1 MKINVIIVLLFGILS
16 IQCKH
21 QEEVEKQLFDI
32 KQSKT
37 IVTFIENNEYNR
49 TPGIGFDLL
58 ICNNSTNSILL
69 DPYNIY
75 LVNDTLG
82 LPIILFQYE
91 KDKIREVHESIKI
104 EQNTEKR
111 IYVECYILNFSTYKD
126 MQATME
132 FVKDYGLKFNI
143 NNELNEKRKYI
154 FNIKDFYK
162 DIEYRYYDTI
172 IPKNELYKYKDF
184 NIIVP
189 LTLDQLP
196 PKQY

>member
-1 MKINVIIVLLFGILS
+1 MKLIKIILLLFGILS
-16 IQCKH
+16 FQCKH
-21 QEEVEKQLFDI
+21 QEKVEKQLFDI

-58 ICNNSTNSILL
+58 ICNNSNNSILL

-91 KDKIREVHESIKI
+91 NDKLRELRKSIKI

-111 IYVECYILNFSTYKD
+111 IYVECYILDFSTFKQ
-126 MQATME
+126 MQE
-132 FVKDYGLKFNI
+132 KLKFFKDYGLKFNI
-143 NNELNEKRKYI
+143 INEMNEKSEYQ
-154 FNIKDFYK
+154 FHIKDFYK

-172 IPKNELYKYKDF
+172 IPQNDLYRFKDF
-184 NIIVP
+184 NIIETITP
-189 LTLDQLP
+189 SQLP
-196 PKQY
+196 PAYY